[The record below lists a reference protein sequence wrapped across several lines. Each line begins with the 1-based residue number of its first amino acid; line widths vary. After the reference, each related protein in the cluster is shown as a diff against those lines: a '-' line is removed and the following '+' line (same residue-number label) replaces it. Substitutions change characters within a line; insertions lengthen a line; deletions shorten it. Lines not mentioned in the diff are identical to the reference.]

1 MSLAINFERGF
12 INKGNFDRIACAMKK
27 AMRGDKITV
36 AFLGGSITQGSLST
50 TPEKCYAYLVY
61 KWWKEKFPNTEVVYV
76 NAGIG
81 GTPSDFG
88 VARVDKDALSYSP
101 DFLIAEFSV
110 NDAPTDYYMESYEG
124 LIRHI
129 LKTSPKTGLMLLH
142 NVRYD
147 NMSSAEDKHVIVGK
161 YYDIPEVS
169 LKYCVY
175 PEVANGNIKNRD
187 ITPDDLHPN
196 DAGHRLVADA
206 VIYALEIIFEYALHE
221 DVKAE
226 NMPVPKPLTLNTL
239 ENSVRLQNNTY
250 KAKAEGFTED
260 TRPQKHITEMF
271 RCGYEAWKKN
281 DSITFIAK
289 SESILVQYRKSVKK
303 PTPIAKAVVD
313 GDEKNAVILD
323 GNFEEDWGD
332 CLYTVP
338 VLLHG
343 KKTEHEVKITII
355 EDHASKGE
363 KDEVPFYL
371 VSVIAGNK

>member
-1 MSLAINFERGF
+1 MNSAINFEKGF
-12 INKGNFDRIACAMKK
+12 INRGDFDKIAGTMKK
-27 AMRGDKITV
+27 ALRGEKITV

-61 KWWKEKFPNTEVVYV
+61 KWWTEKFPNTEVTYI

-88 VARVDKDALSYSP
+88 AARVDKDVLWHNP
-101 DFLIAEFSV
+101 DFVIVEFSV
-110 NDAPTDYYMESYEG
+110 NDDPTDYYMESYEG
-124 LIRHI
+124 LVRHI

-206 VIYALEIIFEYALHE
+206 VINALEDILDYALHNE
-221 DVKAE
+221 AKGTDTQL
-226 NMPVPKPLTLNTL
+226 PKPLTLNTL
-239 ENSVRLQNNTY
+239 ENSERLQNNTY
-250 KAKAEGFTED
+250 KAKTEGFIED
-260 TRPQKHITEMF
+260 KRPQNHITEMF
-271 RCGYEAWKKN
+271 RHGYEAWNRN
-281 DSITFIAK
+281 DSVTFMAK
-289 SESILVQYRKSVKK
+289 GESILVQYRKSVKK

-313 GDEKNAVILD
+313 GDEENAVILD
-323 GNFEEDWGD
+323 GNFDEDWGD

-343 KKTEHEVKITII
+343 QRTEHEVKITII
-355 EDHASKGE
+355 EDHTSEGE
-363 KDEVPFYL
+363 KDAVPFYL